1 MERSE
6 IFEKVRGVIVEALAV
21 DEDEVTPDATIFKDL
36 GAESIDM
43 LDIAFQLEQAF
54 GFKIGQGE
62 MFPEGV
68 AGDPEMVSEG
78 VVTPKG
84 LEMLRQR
91 APHIDLA
98 ALESD
103 PRIEKVREVFTVDA
117 LVTFVDNKLKS
128 A

>member
-1 MERSE
+1 
-6 IFEKVRGVIVEALAV
+6 
-21 DEDEVTPDATIFKDL
+21 
-36 GAESIDM
+36 
-43 LDIAFQLEQAF
+43 
-54 GFKIGQGE
+54 